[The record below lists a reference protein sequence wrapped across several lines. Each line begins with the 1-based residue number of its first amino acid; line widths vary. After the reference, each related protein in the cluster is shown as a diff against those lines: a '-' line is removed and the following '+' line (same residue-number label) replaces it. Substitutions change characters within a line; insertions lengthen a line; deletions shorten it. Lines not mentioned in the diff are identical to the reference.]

1 MRTIRENG
9 FLGAMLLAGCMLL
22 FCGSAITAASKKAKT
37 EAAVEAVETAAEI
50 TEEETK
56 EVKTDSYETTSFR
69 ADTESKASESSSSS
83 YSYGSSYSCGKSD
96 SYSTKSSY
104 SGISYDDEEETNP
117 VLNDSYDEGYD
128 SVYEDDDYDLDRY
141 DRDQDYA
148 DGVED
153 AISDY
158 EDEFGEEW

>member
-37 EAAVEAVETAAEI
+37 EAAVEAVETTAEI

-56 EVKTDSYETTSFR
+56 EVKTDSY
-69 ADTESKASESSSSS
+69 
-83 YSYGSSYSCGKSD
+83 GST
-96 SYSTKSSY
+96 YSTKSSY

-153 AISDY
+153 AISDD

>member
-22 FCGSAITAASKKAKT
+22 FCGSAITAASKKAET
-37 EAAVEAVETAAEI
+37 EAAVET
-50 TEEETK
+50 TETK
-56 EVKTDSYETTSFR
+56 V
-69 ADTESKASESSSSS
+69 SESWSNF
-83 YSYGSSYSCGKSD
+83 YSP
-96 SYSTKSSY
+96 KSSY
-104 SGISYDDEEETNP
+104 SRDSVEEDTTWKDSRDNGRGTVLEDSCDEEDS

-148 DGVED
+148 DGVDD

-158 EDEFGEEW
+158 EEEYDEVW

>member
-37 EAAVEAVETAAEI
+37 EAAVEAVETTAEI

-56 EVKTDSYETTSFR
+56 EVKTDSY
-69 ADTESKASESSSSS
+69 
-83 YSYGSSYSCGKSD
+83 GST
-96 SYSTKSSY
+96 YSTKSSY

-117 VLNDSYDEGYD
+117 VLNDSYGEGYD